1 MLRVTMN
8 YHERIRSED
17 NYHDEDNNNGGN
29 NKGNITIPFNKEDS
43 LRRTTRITCLAL
55 SQTV

>member
-1 MLRVTMN
+1 MN

-29 NKGNITIPFNKEDS
+29 NKGNITIPLNKEDS
-43 LRRTTRITCLAL
+43 LRMTTRITCLAL